1 MYEKLF
7 KIDSNVNIDKVI
19 TSTTN
24 TNNLE
29 VNENY
34 IDNVTSTKAVQI
46 IDVTESE
53 IGDKKL

>member
-7 KIDSNVNIDKVI
+7 KMDSNVNIDKVI

-24 TNNLE
+24 TDNLE
-29 VNENY
+29 VNENHT
-34 IDNVTSTKAVQI
+34 DNVTSTEVVQI